1 MKGSTA
7 VSVLVL
13 MLLCASVFLVDA
25 GSEGTPATPQDEYPD
40 ADVIICEGANGYV
53 SLIYKM
59 ESADSTPSYYTR
71 TVRNGFDARLFSSSE
86 GRTSI
91 DVVMLGGSL
100 GTLTILMLDRYDK
113 NAVAAD
119 MTFTMKGGSVNT
131 LQMVQVSGSASS
143 LLPSSYYSA
152 FHPIGDLDVTIG
164 GTVREFM
171 PTSALVGVRSLDLK
185 IIDGALIHR
194 LYPTGS
200 NGSYDSV
207 KVTMT
212 GGAVGYMTN
221 QRSYI
226 GEMDYDFRLGSID
239 YLCIGADTE
248 GGSGYYLSNLWT
260 SYVQYDVDVSLG
272 EFLSVGSAIIG
283 SGIIDVPSVLCNGQV
298 PETVIA
304 CNVNLDCL
312 SATLSADRCF
322 FESDG
327 KVYRFSSY
335 NVGGEPSVGTQ
346 RSTYYSSY
354 RSYQIYGEGGIWSS
368 SSGITVI
375 EGIQVVFNT
384 DLVVRSG
391 TAMMVEPGAI
401 AVNASKIVLYGT
413 IDNGGIFRNN
423 AVIEK
428 RGEGAFLGTVKGE
441 GVVAYGIVVLPSKEG
456 RIDVMTE
463 SDDAVVLR
471 AEDGGLFFNTA
482 SVYLKNSNSRVV
494 LTAPT
499 SMYIGGDSFTVG
511 FERTDR
517 TADSQTW
524 RLFLSGFDAD
534 SSMTVDVTISLRLAD
549 GFTALVT
556 DDSGNR
562 VEEVSIGDGN
572 LTFRAGEPGIYHVR
586 AVEIDDSGGSSI
598 LSGMSLN
605 IIVATLIVILAVI
618 VVYLLL
624 RNA

>member
-7 VSVLVL
+7 FSILVL
-13 MLLCASVFLVDA
+13 MLLFATAFLVDA
-25 GSEGTPATPQDEYPD
+25 GSEGSSAAPQDDYPD
-40 ADVIICEGANGYV
+40 ADVIICEGAKGYV

-59 ESADSTPSYYTR
+59 DSADSPSYYTR

-100 GTLTILMLDRYDK
+100 GTLTVFMLDRYDR

-119 MTFTMKGGSVNT
+119 VTFTMKGGSVNT
-131 LQMVQVSGSASS
+131 LQMVQVAGSVSS
-143 LLPSSYYSA
+143 SLPSSYYSA
-152 FHPIGDLDVTIG
+152 FHSIGDLDVTIG

-171 PTSALVGVRSLDLK
+171 PTSALVGVESFDLK
-185 IIDGALIHR
+185 ITDGALIHR

-226 GEMDYDFRLGSID
+226 GELDYDLRVGSID

-260 SYVQYDVDVSLG
+260 SYVRYNVDVSLG
-272 EFLSVGSAIIG
+272 EFLKVGSAIIG
-283 SGIIDVPSVLCNGQV
+283 SGIIDVSSVLCNGQI

-322 FESDG
+322 FESEG
-327 KVYRFSSY
+327 KVYRFSAY
-335 NVGGEPSVGTQ
+335 TVGGEPSVGLQ

-354 RSYQIYGEGGIWSS
+354 KSYQIYGEGGIWSS
-368 SSGITVI
+368 SSGITVF

-384 DLVVRSG
+384 NLLVRGG
-391 TAMMVEPGAI
+391 TTMVVEPGAI
-401 AVNASKIVLYGT
+401 AVNASKIALYGT

-456 RIDVMTE
+456 RVDVMAE

-482 SVYLKNSNSRVV
+482 SIYLKNSNSRVV

-499 SMYIGGDSFTVG
+499 SMYIRGDSFTVG
-511 FERTDR
+511 FERTNR

-534 SSMTVDVTISLRLAD
+534 SSLTVDVTISIRLAD

-556 DDSGNR
+556 DSSGNK

-572 LTFRAGEPGIYHVR
+572 LTFRASGPGTYQVK
-586 AVEIDDSGGSSI
+586 AVEIDDSRGSSI
-598 LSGMSLN
+598 FSGMSLN
-605 IIVATLIVILAVI
+605 IIIATLIVILATI

-624 RNA
+624 RNV